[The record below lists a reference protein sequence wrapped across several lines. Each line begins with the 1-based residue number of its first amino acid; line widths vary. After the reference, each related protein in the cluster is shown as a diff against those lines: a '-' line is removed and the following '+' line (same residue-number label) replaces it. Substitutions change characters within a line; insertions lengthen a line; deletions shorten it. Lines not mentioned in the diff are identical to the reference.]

1 MSRKPKSSHK
11 SGSSHSKPRAELD
24 PETRRGIT
32 AVVLFAV
39 SALLF
44 LSFFHIAGA
53 LGEFIAKYVALTFG
67 WDKFLVPVL
76 LILVGATG
84 MFPDRGRLSTWNH
97 LGILFFFLSF
107 NALLNLLLVN
117 RPEPFTTDISV
128 AGGMVGQFLGTIL
141 PNVMGFWGAVVVV
154 SALLFVAVMLVFNT
168 SLRDLIGFHTH
179 LTGRFGEMIHRGQMR
194 KTIEPRTIEIKTPVN
209 FVEEP
214 DPIEEEED
222 EEAMIEIDEEPE
234 AAPIFTAKP
243 LVEAE
248 RAKPEKALT
257 IKRIRKVAIPLD
269 LLEYRVNNANS
280 GDLERNIEII
290 SRTFE
295 QFGIPVE
302 MSDTATGPTVTQ
314 YTLRPAQGIKLSRI
328 IGLQNDLALALAA
341 HPIRIEAPIPGKSLV
356 GIEVP
361 NQTIA
366 TVSLRDLMESKP
378 FKSRSNNT
386 AIPLGKD
393 VSGATWTASLEKM
406 PHLLVAGSTGSGK
419 SVCLNTIIVSLL
431 YENGPDELKLIMVDP
446 KRVEMKMY
454 EGIPHLLIPPITKA
468 EDAINALKW
477 TVREMERRLDVL
489 AKFGARDI
497 TSYNERAEEKMP
509 KIVVIIDEL
518 ADLMASSGREVEG
531 TIVRVAQMARAVG
544 IHLIIATQRPSVDV
558 ITGVIK
564 ANFPARI
571 AFAVASQTDSRTIL
585 DCAGAEKL
593 LGRGDMLYT
602 SAELSKPKRL
612 QGAYLSDDEIDR
624 VVAFLKKEG
633 IPDYN
638 YAITETARTGTVLD
652 DGDQDEPLL
661 DEAIQAL
668 IQQGRASTSLLQR
681 RLKIGYGRAARIM
694 DLLEE
699 RGVIGPGEGAKPRE
713 VLVTSWPPAGD
724 LAAESIPT
732 FDTDMTEAGL
742 PEHPSFA
749 ETPETDQTDED
760 SATF

>member
-11 SGSSHSKPRAELD
+11 SGSSRPSQHKPLD

-32 AVVLFAV
+32 AIVLFALA
-39 SALLF
+39 ALLF

-53 LGEFIAKYVALTFG
+53 LGEFIAKYVALVFG
-67 WDKFLVPVL
+67 WDKFLVPIL

-117 RPEPFTTDISV
+117 KPNPFTTDISA
-128 AGGMVGQFLGTIL
+128 AGGMIGQFLGTIL

-179 LTGRFGEMIHRGQMR
+179 ITGRFGEMLHRGEMR
-194 KTIEPRTIEIKTPVN
+194 KTIEPVRQSVAR
-209 FVEEP
+209 VEEP
-214 DPIEEEED
+214 DPIEDEEE
-222 EEAMIEIDEEPE
+222 ESLIEIDEEPE
-234 AAPIFTAKP
+234 AEPIFTVKP
-243 LVEAE
+243 LLEAE

-269 LLEYRVNNANS
+269 LLEYRVNDANS

-302 MSDTATGPTVTQ
+302 MSETATGPTVTQ

-431 YENGPDELKLIMVDP
+431 YENGPDELKFIMVDP

-477 TVREMERRLDVL
+477 AVREMERRLDVL

-531 TIVRVAQMARAVG
+531 TIVRIAQMARAVG

-624 VVAFLKKEG
+624 VVSFLKKEG

-661 DEAIQAL
+661 DEAVQAL

-713 VLVTSWPPAGD
+713 VLVTSWPPESD
-724 LAAESIPT
+724 EIAESIPT

-742 PEHPSFA
+742 PENPSFA
-749 ETPETDQTDED
+749 ESPETKQTDDDE
-760 SATF
+760 ATF

>member
-53 LGEFIAKYVALTFG
+53 LGEFIEKYISLIFG
-67 WDKFLVPVL
+67 WDRFLIPL
-76 LILVGATG
+76 LCIIVGATG

-117 RPEPFTTDISV
+117 RPNPFTTDISV

-154 SALLFVAVMLVFNT
+154 SALLFVAIMLVFNT

-179 LTGRFGEMIHRGQMR
+179 ITGRFGEMLHRGEMR
-194 KTIEPRTIEIKTPVN
+194 KTIEPIRQSVAR
-209 FVEEP
+209 VEEP
-214 DPIEEEED
+214 DPIEEED
-222 EEAMIEIDEEPE
+222 EEPLIEIDEEPE
-234 AAPIFTAKP
+234 AAPVFHSKP
-243 LVEAE
+243 LMEAE
-248 RAKPEKALT
+248 RAQPEKALT

-269 LLEYRVNNANS
+269 LLEYRINNANS

-302 MSDTATGPTVTQ
+302 MSETATGPTVTQ

-497 TSYNERAEEKMP
+497 TSYNEKAEEKMP

-624 VVAFLKKEG
+624 VVSFLKKEG

-732 FDTDMTEAGL
+732 ADQDYSEAGL

-749 ETPETDQTDED
+749 EPADSEQTDDD